1 MVRKAIALLMGMLG
15 CLIFEPLL
23 ADQGH
28 AHDFPGEQG
37 SGNDLV
43 RERVSHPASPAGAPG
58 KAGNVSRTIKVK
70 MLDSMRFEPSSFKV
84 KSGETVRF
92 VVSNAG
98 QLRHEFGIGTTEEQK
113 VHAEMMLA
121 DPEMKHEDGGV
132 ITVQPGK
139 VGTLIWR
146 FSQAGEYEA
155 GCQVPGHYP
164 AGMKARIAVSAH

>member
-1 MVRKAIALLMGMLG
+1 MSRRFVALGLMVMLSCVAFG
-15 CLIFEPLL
+15 PTL

-28 AHDFPGEQG
+28 VSKDQGKQG
-37 SGNDLV
+37 SGHGH
-43 RERVSHPASPAGAPG
+43 EGSGHAASPAGAPG
-58 KAGNVSRTIKVK
+58 MARNVSRTIHVK

-84 KSGETVRF
+84 KSGETVKF

-98 QLRHEFGIGTTEEQK
+98 QLPHEFGIGTAEEQNA
-113 VHAEMMLA
+113 HAEMMLA
-121 DPEMKHEDGGV
+121 DPEMKHGDGGV

-146 FSQAGEYEA
+146 FGKAGDYEV

-164 AGMKARIAVSAH
+164 AGMKARIVVSAH

>member
-1 MVRKAIALLMGMLG
+1 MSGRFVALGLIGMLSCVAFG
-15 CLIFEPLL
+15 PVL

-28 AHDFPGEQG
+28 AQKDQAKQG
-37 SGNDLV
+37 SGHGH
-43 RERVSHPASPAGAPG
+43 EGAGHAVSAAGNRG
-58 KAGNVSRTIKVK
+58 KAQNVSRIINVK
-70 MLDSMRFEPSSFKV
+70 MLDSMRFEPSSFEV
-84 KSGETVRF
+84 KSGETVKF

-98 QLRHEFGIGTTEEQK
+98 QLPHEFGIGTVEEQK
-113 VHAEMMLA
+113 AHAEMMLA

-146 FSQAGEYEA
+146 FGKVGQYEV

-164 AGMKARIAVSAH
+164 AGMKATITVTTR